1 MLNTIKIMQVMLL
14 ALVLS
19 SLPLYSADLN
29 IGPTIEGNGRLM
41 VNFTISSYQKTD
53 IIEAIKRGIVV
64 KVVYEI
70 EIVQKSFFNAI
81 YKEVIAS
88 RKIKRSV
95 KYDYWSRSFIVQDA
109 GRKINYNNDDSM
121 FAYFF
126 SAGNIDVTDSSLVRG
141 KDCYIRY
148 RAVLSS
154 VELYF
159 PMNYIFRYIVG
170 IWDFDTG
177 WVNSRN
183 LE

>member
-1 MLNTIKIMQVMLL
+1 L
-14 ALVLS
+14 
-19 SLPLYSADLN
+19 
-29 IGPTIEGNGRLM
+29 
-41 VNFTISSYQKTD
+41 
-53 IIEAIKRGIVV
+53 
-64 KVVYEI
+64 
-70 EIVQKSFFNAI
+70 KSFRNQ
-81 YKEVIAS
+81 EVIAA

-109 GRKINYNNDDSM
+109 GRKINYNNDDAM

-126 SAGNIDVTDSSLVRG
+126 SASNIDLTDSSLVRG
-141 KDCYIRY
+141 KKCYVRY

-183 LE
+183 ID